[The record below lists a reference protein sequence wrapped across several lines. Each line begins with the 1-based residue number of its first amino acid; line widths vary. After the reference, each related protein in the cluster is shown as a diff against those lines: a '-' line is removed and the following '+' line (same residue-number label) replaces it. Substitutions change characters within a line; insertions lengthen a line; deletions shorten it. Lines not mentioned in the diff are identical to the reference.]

1 MTRLKPRGR
10 AGRGVARPPKYK
22 RRTKR
27 VRLSR
32 RDRVVAKWRGEG
44 WELEDETPLKRRT
57 DLSFRKEKPP
67 RRWAPWVA
75 AICVL
80 AVVAAALVI
89 ARTQMPEHRDPLAKV
104 RNDAATAVKNLK
116 ADDLPALDQKLAAYR
131 GQPDFAYFFTSHTT
145 PRMLGDALA
154 SVAGTGSSSPFKTG
168 VDATAYEDTLTD
180 LAGTLGLATH
190 GTGDRSLP
198 LSWSDNLI
206 QATTSPED
214 LYQESDDTQDAA
226 QKQRTDQDVANKQ
239 NLLLLVSR
247 GYWSSNFLMALTT
260 TYTEYD
266 QAHGDNGWSEAR
278 LDDAKYAPSPDGAY
292 LTDGMLAMTAALTSN
307 PTASDWAFTDF
318 EPGTENISYDGSD
331 HPVGKF
337 THYLFFEHHF
347 PTASDGNN
355 VGMTA
360 TLTALNSAID
370 STGGVTEAVAKT
382 AGGTPLGDSQ
392 VLQGL
397 AKSMKEGS
405 GCSWNPLDYGH
416 CVVAVAKELW
426 HWIEHWGHNVLD
438 ILSLST
444 FAPPPFDAIGI
455 GAAATNA
462 TWYAVQ
468 GDYTEAGLSL
478 AAAVPG
484 LAFTKIA
491 KAAKVAT
498 TAAKGA
504 VSAADAE
511 KAATEAVRVAKVAE
525 AARPSAAV
533 VKAET
538 EAARSVATVRAMV
551 GEAGTLDY
559 KATFFGANPE
569 LKGQVVVHHAIEQS
583 VLTRYSGKFTA
594 SEIHSL
600 ENLRGIPNELNSS
613 LHLSDIR
620 KAWNEFYKTHPPS
633 STTRED
639 ILNEATEIDRKFG
652 HLFTPKIG

>member
-1 MTRLKPRGR
+1 MTESSGEAELTTAGPESRAAREGGASSRTPRQNL
-10 AGRGVARPPKYK
+10 
-22 RRTKR
+22 RTKR
-27 VRLSR
+27 VRHSR
-32 RDRVVAKWRGEG
+32 RDHVVGRWEAKCWK
-44 WELEDETPLKRRT
+44 LDDEQPDKRRT
-57 DLSFRKEKPP
+57 NLTFSKPKRP
-67 RRWAPWVA
+67 RWIAAVATAIILAIIAGA
-75 AICVL
+75 AIAYTQL
-80 AVVAAALVI
+80 PTFHDQQWKDHREAAA
-89 ARTQMPEHRDPLAKV
+89 
-104 RNDAATAVKNLK
+104 AVKALRK
-116 ADDLPALDQKLAAYR
+116 PDLAALDKQLAAHR
-131 GQPDFAYFFTSHTT
+131 GSPDFAYLFASQTT

-154 SVAGTGSSSPFKTG
+154 SVAGTTTPFRAGIDT
-168 VDATAYEDTLTD
+168 TAYENTLTD
-180 LAGTLGLATH
+180 LAGTLALATH
-190 GTGDRSLP
+190 GTGDESLP
-198 LSWSDNLI
+198 LAWSDNLI
-206 QATTSPED
+206 QATTAPTD
-214 LYQESDDTQDAA
+214 LYSESADPPDAA
-226 QKQRTDQDVANKQ
+226 TKQRTDQDIANKQ
-239 NLLLLVSR
+239 NLLLLISR
-247 GYWSSNFLMALTT
+247 GYWSNNFLMALTT

-278 LDDAKYAPSPDGAY
+278 LDDAKYAPAPDGAY

-370 STGGVTEAVAKT
+370 STGGVTEAVAEA

-462 TWYAVQ
+462 TWYTVQ

-491 KAAKVAT
+491 KAAKV
-498 TAAKGA
+498 
-504 VSAADAE
+504 
-511 KAATEAVRVAKVAE
+511 ATEAVRVAKVAE

-538 EAARSVATVRAMV
+538 EAARSVATVRATV
-551 GEAGTLDY
+551 GEATSTNY
-559 KATFFGANPE
+559 RATFFAANPE
-569 LKGQVVVHHAIEQS
+569 LKGEVVVHHAIEQS
-583 VLTRYSGKFTA
+583 VLTRYPGKFTA

-620 KAWNEFYKTHPPS
+620 KAWDEFYKTHPAS